1 MRSRLCAGIVTLT
14 ILDLPRVWAQ
24 QAPAA
29 GSPAPTGGSDQVE
42 QVTVTAQRLSLIGTA
57 TTASQGVVVDEEL
70 ALTPDFRPGQLLETV
85 PGLTVTAHS
94 GEGKANQF
102 LMRGYNLDHGTDLA
116 VFVDEM
122 PVNEPTHA
130 HGQGY
135 ADLNFMLPELATN
148 VTYTKGPYYADQGD
162 FSSVGSVHVSYRDT
176 IDDQVSASGGSFGF
190 ARLFTAGAVALEGG
204 SLLGALELQHYDG
217 PWVNPDDQR
226 KLNAVLRFSS
236 GNATDGYSITAMF
249 YHDLWN
255 ATTDQP
261 QRAITQGLIDRFGSL
276 DPSDGGYA
284 QRFSLS
290 AQYRAQLDGGELAAS
305 LYGISNRMTLWN
317 NFTHYLID
325 PIHGDQEEQHEDR
338 VTAGFDVSYTRDAD
352 FAGFNNDVSAGIS
365 YRFDANDV
373 LRLPTQARVLLTAAE
388 LAGVDYPPSYLE
400 VDQVHLNSVAL
411 YLQAQT
417 HWTTWLRTEVGVRE
431 DYMHGEDSGTNY
443 GTSSSSLTQPKVNVI
458 FTPVDTTELYLSWGR
473 GFHSDDLR
481 GVNQAR
487 FLGVPGAP
495 LIASQ
500 TGEELGWR
508 QQFASQ
514 IALTLALYNLDAQ
527 SETTYDPDSGQDSAG
542 PASRRYGYEVNL
554 TYQARRWLEF
564 YASYSAN
571 HARFRTPYDDG
582 TGHVGEYLPNAP
594 FAAGSFNM
602 YVKNLGP
609 WDAGLVYRY
618 VSSYPLSSDGVIRG
632 HGYGEWNGEAHY
644 SFSRGW
650 TLGLGLYNILDTHA
664 NGAEFW
670 YIDRLP
676 GEPAAGVPD
685 VHLHPLEPL
694 NARFTVTKTF

>member
-1 MRSRLCAGIVTLT
+1 MRSGLCAGIVTLT
-14 ILDLPRVWAQ
+14 IFGSARVWAQ
-24 QAPAA
+24 EAQI
-29 GSPAPTGGSDQVE
+29 QE
-42 QVTVTAQRLSLIGTA
+42 VTVTAQRLSLIGTA

-116 VFVDEM
+116 VFVDAM

-190 ARLFTAGAVALEGG
+190 ARLFTAGSVALDGG
-204 SLLGALELQHYDG
+204 KLLGALELQHYDG

-226 KLNAVLRFSS
+226 KVNAVLRYSE
-236 GNATDGYSITAMF
+236 GNATDGYSLTAMF

-261 QRAITQGLIDRFGSL
+261 QRAITQGLIERFGSL

-290 AQYRAQLDGGELAAS
+290 AQYHTQLAGGELAAS
-305 LYGISNRMTLWN
+305 AYAISNRMTLWN

-338 VTAGFDVSYTRDAD
+338 GTAGFDVAYTLDAD
-352 FAGFNNDVSAGIS
+352 FAGFNNDISAGIL
-365 YRFDANDV
+365 YRFDTNDV
-373 LRLPTQARVLLTAAE
+373 LRLPTQDRVLLTAEE
-388 LAGVDYPPSYLE
+388 LAEVDYPPSYQE
-400 VDQVHLNSVAL
+400 MDQVHLNSIAV
-411 YLQAQT
+411 YLQART
-417 HWTTWLRTEVGVRE
+417 HWTAWLRTELGLRE

-443 GTSSSSLTQPKVNVI
+443 GTASSSLTQPKVNVI

-487 FLGVPGAP
+487 ILGVPGAP

-500 TGEELGWR
+500 TGEEVGWR
-508 QQFASQ
+508 QQFSSKV
-514 IALTLALYNLDAQ
+514 ALTLALYNLDAQ
-527 SETTYDPDSGQDSAG
+527 SETTYDPDSGQDFAG

-571 HARFRTPYDDG
+571 HARFKVPYDDG

-609 WDAGLVYRY
+609 WDAGLAYRY

-644 SFSRGW
+644 NFAGGW
-650 TLGLGLYNILDTHA
+650 TLGLGVYNIFNTHA
-664 NGAEFW
+664 NAAEFW
-670 YIDRLP
+670 YVDRLP
-676 GEPAAGVPD
+676 SEPAAGVAD

-694 NARFTVTKTF
+694 NARFTVTKAF